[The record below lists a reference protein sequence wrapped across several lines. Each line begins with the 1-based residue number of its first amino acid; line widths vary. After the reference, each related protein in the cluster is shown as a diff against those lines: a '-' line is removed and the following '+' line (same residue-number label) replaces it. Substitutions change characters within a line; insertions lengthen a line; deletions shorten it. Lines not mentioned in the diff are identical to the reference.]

1 MKKLIIVW
9 VFSSV
14 MGLFMSCG
22 LNSDLFA
29 PTNDS
34 GRETEHRSREPED
47 DNPPPATV
55 LFLPLAEGASWSFT
69 VEYRQSSLESG
80 NYSAVYIGEE
90 TCVCSA
96 ARFSDSTFVF
106 QTRFSGKKTITSSS
120 GVITSNLAGV
130 AALVNARMV
139 KGALVLTSEEGT
151 ELAPFWGD
159 WLFRMK
165 NQFKICFVG
174 SQKTIE
180 KTGASAD
187 LEFAYTLEQQVGL
200 VAGSLTART
209 AYDVT
214 VINYHKK

>member
-1 MKKLIIVW
+1 MKKLIRVW
-9 VFSSV
+9 VFLIV

-29 PTNDS
+29 PSD
-34 GRETEHRSREPED
+34 GDDRGTERRDREPEG

-55 LFLPLAEGASWSFT
+55 LFLPLAEGASWTFT
-69 VEYRQSSLESG
+69 VEFRQSSLQSE
-80 NYSAVYIGEE
+80 NYSAVYTGEE
-90 TCVCSA
+90 TCTCSSV
-96 ARFSDSTFVF
+96 RFSDSTFVF

-120 GVITSNLAGV
+120 GVMTSDLAGV
-130 AALVNARMV
+130 AALVNARIV

-165 NQFKICFVG
+165 DQFKICFVG
-174 SQKTIE
+174 SQKTTE
-180 KTGASAD
+180 KTGESAD

-200 VAGSLTART
+200 VIGSLTART
-209 AYDVT
+209 AYDLV